1 MERKKMGDAAAT
13 RMNMLLQVVN
23 LLATQYDQQ
32 VEAFPDFVLIPDEIA
47 LLFEDVSLFIA
58 TFFREG
64 YITSSQKEKIDALS
78 TLFDTMSENQ
88 GLWTREALKTS
99 SQWQQVRVSAKEI
112 LESFHEEPHPP
123 HLFWIHYMPDEK
135 KRT

>member
-1 MERKKMGDAAAT
+1 MGDAAGT
-13 RMNMLLQVVN
+13 RMNMLLQGVN

-32 VEAFPDFVLIPDEIA
+32 VETFPDFVLIPDEIA
-47 LLFEDVSLFIA
+47 LIFEDVSLFVD

-64 YITSSQKEKIDALS
+64 CITSSQKEKIDAVS
-78 TLFDTMSENQ
+78 TLFDTMSGNQ
-88 GLWTREALKTS
+88 RLWTLEALKTS

-112 LESFHEEPHPP
+112 LKSFHEEPHAP
-123 HLFWIHYMPDEK
+123 HLFWLHYMPDEE